1 MKKIFT
7 ALFLAAACVAG
18 AQKAYNG
25 KGDKKFQV
33 AANIQNGGT
42 GIHASADFG
51 LGENISYGFSA
62 TYLLSADDDVEYK
75 SDVFGFPYPV
85 LDEPDFADKF
95 DAKFRFNANLGNVIG
110 LPEQMDLYPGLN
122 LGLRNFGTHLGFRY
136 FFTEGFGVFSEAGV
150 PITKYGGKAYGVE
163 KYNNQFVFNI
173 GASFNF

>member
-1 MKKIFT
+1 MKKVVTI
-7 ALFLAAACVAG
+7 LFLASAFLAN
-18 AQKAYNG
+18 AQAYKG

-51 LGENISYGFSA
+51 IGENISFGFTS
-62 TYLLSADDDVEYK
+62 TYLLSADSYYEAGFDDN
-75 SDVFGFPYPV
+75 GFPV
-85 LDEPDFADKF
+85 VTEDEPNFIDKF
-95 DAKFRFNANLGNVIG
+95 DAKVRFNANLGNVIG
-110 LPEQMDLYPGLN
+110 LPASMDLYPGLN

-136 FFTEGFGVFSEAGV
+136 FFTDGFGVFSEAGI
-150 PITKYGGKAYGVE
+150 PITKYGGHAYGVD